1 MNKDKAIEE
10 AMASIEN
17 RIRDVYNQGF
27 EKGYAK
33 GKEKPTDEYEIVKEY
48 CDSRCLTLVDSTYL
62 QCLAGFVIVPS
73 AQQWIPCSKGLP
85 EIDEET
91 GESILCNVT
100 LKNGNVTADFRS
112 VYNGDNWYNYGSS
125 VVAWMPLPEPY
136 KEEKE

>member
-1 MNKDKAIEE
+1 MGELIWKSDAIDAIKEFKHGATEWRDEQEE
-10 AMASIEN
+10 CSDIWHRADSAIAS
-17 RIRDVYNQGF
+17 
-27 EKGYAK
+27 AL
-33 GKEKPTDEYEIVKEY
+33 EIGLRVKK
-48 CDSRCLTLVDSTYL
+48 
-62 QCLAGFVIVPS
+62 IPS
-73 AQQWIPCSKGLP
+73 AQLWIPCSKGLP

-125 VVAWMPLPEPY
+125 VVAWMELPEPY